1 MRTAR
6 PAAPQYAT
14 SQTGYYPIIV
24 SVFCAML
31 LISNVAATK
40 AIDIGPLTFDGGGLL
55 FPLTYILGDV
65 LSEIYGLK
73 KTRMAIILG
82 FVLGVVASIC
92 FLIVGLLPPAAGW
105 TFQSDFEN
113 ILGFVPG
120 VVVASL
126 CGYLAGQFLNAY
138 VLVKMKERAQERQ
151 LWARLVGSTVVG
163 ELADTFIFCALAC
176 TIGPIPPALFWNYFL
191 TGYVF
196 KCAVEIVLLPVT
208 YRVIAAIKRHEPS
221 YQTEAVQTA

>member
-14 SQTGYYPIIV
+14 SQTGYYPTIV

-65 LSEIYGLK
+65 LSEVYGLK
-73 KTRMAIILG
+73 KTRMAIVLG
-82 FVLGVVASIC
+82 FVLGAVASIC
-92 FLIVGLLPPAAGW
+92 FLIVGVLPPSAGW
-105 TFQSDFEN
+105 TYQSDFEH

-120 VVVASL
+120 VVISSL

-138 VLVKMKERAQERQ
+138 VLVKMKERARERR

-163 ELADTFIFCALAC
+163 ELADTFIFCALAT
-176 TIGPIPPALFWNYFL
+176 TIGPIPSALFWNYFL

-221 YQTEAVQTA
+221 YQTEAVQAA